1 MNIFNLVIP
10 WYVRWIALLS
20 LCAVLGLYCWLDGA
34 ANMQSK
40 WDKEKQDQQLA
51 QMKEAAERSAITAKS
66 AAQADMSKQLIQ
78 KTAKA
83 IAEQLEIKYVT
94 PSDDAKC
101 VVPIGVFRMR
111 NDTAAT
117 YMPIPHGT
125 R

>member
-10 WYVRWIALLS
+10 WYVRWLALLS
-20 LCAVLGLYCWLDGA
+20 LCAVLGLYSWLDGA
-34 ANMQSK
+34 ANTQSK

-51 QMKEAAERSAITAKS
+51 QMKEAAERIAITAKS